1 MRPMASAHSGPQP
14 VMIQPR
20 IKASPWV
27 VLLVLT
33 LGFFMILLDTTIV
46 NIAIP
51 DIEKSLNAT
60 FDQILWIL
68 NAYILVY
75 AVLLITAGR
84 MGDILGPKRLFITG
98 LIIFTLSS
106 AACGLAQ
113 NPGQLILFRVIQ
125 GIGGALLTPQT
136 LSVITTIFPPER
148 RGAAFGIWGAV
159 GGVAAVIGPTL
170 GGFLVTTASW
180 RAIFYINVPIGIIA
194 VLAAVFLMP
203 EIKSGRRHK
212 LDIPGVLLASTGLFL
227 GVFALIE
234 GQRFAWGAIFNFAT
248 FSVGPTIW
256 APISIYSLLLFSV
269 LFLVAFV
276 LVELRVSEPVLPL
289 SLFRDRNYSITNCIS
304 AGVSYAMLSIFL
316 PLTIFLQSILGFSA
330 IHAGLTFVS
339 MSLMALVVAPF
350 AGRLTD
356 KVNGKYVLMFGTG
369 CFALGLALLIAV
381 LSLSATSW
389 TFVIPMAIAGIGM
402 GFTFAPMITLAM
414 RDVQPA
420 MAGSA
425 SGFINTVRQVGQA
438 LGGAI
443 GGAILGNAVAS
454 QLPIQAHDLA
464 SQVPGN
470 FRERFVLTFNAMS
483 RAPQSFGAGQSTGFT
498 LPSSIPTQ
506 VRTEILAAGKLVFS
520 RAFLGGMHPSMIV
533 AVGVL
538 VSTTIMATA
547 LRPGRTAAESSR
559 PVAKSTAEAAS

>member
-1 MRPMASAHSGPQP
+1 M
-14 VMIQPR
+14 MIQPR
-20 IKASPWV
+20 IKSSPWV

-84 MGDILGPKRLFITG
+84 MGDIFGPKRLFITG
-98 LIIFTLSS
+98 LIIFTISS

-113 NPGQLILFRVIQ
+113 NPGQLILFRVTQ

-180 RAIFYINVPIGIIA
+180 RAIFYINVPIGILA
-194 VLAAVFLMP
+194 VVAALLLMP
-203 EIKSGRRHK
+203 EIKSGRSHK
-212 LDIPGVLLASTGLFL
+212 MDIPGVLLASTGLFL

-234 GQRFAWGAIFNFAT
+234 GQRFAWGPIVNSGA
-248 FSVGPTIW
+248 FSLASTRW
-256 APISIYSLLLFSV
+256 APISIYSLLLLSV

-276 LVELRVSEPVLPL
+276 VVEMHVSEPVLPL

-316 PLTIFLQSILGFSA
+316 PLTIFLQTILGFSA
-330 IHAGLTFVS
+330 IHAGLTFLP

-356 KVNGKYVLMFGTG
+356 RINGKYVLMFGTA
-369 CFALGLALLIAV
+369 CFALGLGLLIAV

-389 TFVIPMAIAGIGM
+389 TFALPMAVAGIGM

-443 GGAILGNAVAS
+443 GGAILGNAVAA
-454 QLPIQAHDLA
+454 QLPIQARELA
-464 SQVPGN
+464 NQVPGS
-470 FRERFVLTFNAMS
+470 FRGRFILTFEAMS
-483 RAPQSFGAGQSTGFT
+483 KAPQNFGAGQSTGFT
-498 LPSSIPTQ
+498 LPSSVPARLA
-506 VRTEILAAGKLVFS
+506 VEIVAAGKLVFS
-520 RAFLGGMHPSMIV
+520 RAFLAGMHPSMIV
-533 AVGVL
+533 AVAVL

-547 LRPGRTAAESSR
+547 LRPGRTAAQSSR
-559 PVAKSTAEAAS
+559 PAVEPTAQAVS